1 MNLLNYV
8 DIERMMKMIKQD
20 KQDFI
25 YNVETLATSND
36 KEKLYDEILK
46 LKNEKGFTLL
56 EILSALKEYDNPKF
70 EEQRNE
76 ILTINCNKKILKVE
90 LLVYDFGDIHNVLDN
105 NYSKEKISNDLK
117 KIESDRFKVKDVLN
131 IINYSDSL
139 KNLK

>member
-1 MNLLNYV
+1 
-8 DIERMMKMIKQD
+8 MIKQD

-90 LLVYDFGDIHNVLDN
+90 LLVYDFSDIHNVLDN
-105 NYSKEKISNDLK
+105 NYSKEKISDDLK

>member
-1 MNLLNYV
+1 
-8 DIERMMKMIKQD
+8 MIKQD

-70 EEQRNE
+70 EEQINE
-76 ILTINCNKKILKVE
+76 IFTINCNKKILKVE
-90 LLVYDFGDIHNVLDN
+90 LLVYDFVDIHNELDN
-105 NYSKEKISNDLK
+105 NYSKEKISDDLK

>member
-25 YNVETLATSND
+25 YNVETLATGND

-76 ILTINCNKKILKVE
+76 ILTINCDKKILKVE
-90 LLVYDFGDIHNVLDN
+90 LLVYDFGDIHNELDN
-105 NYSKEKISNDLK
+105 YYSKDKISDGLK
-117 KIESDRFKVKDVLN
+117 KMESDRFKVKDVLN

>member
-1 MNLLNYV
+1 
-8 DIERMMKMIKQD
+8 MIKQD

-76 ILTINCNKKILKVE
+76 ILTINCIKKILKVE
-90 LLVYDFGDIHNVLDN
+90 LLVYDFSDIHNVLDN
-105 NYSKEKISNDLK
+105 NYSKEKISDDLK